1 MDGRKSRYK
10 EPNIYFVQCP
20 AKLLQ
25 QNLKTKIG
33 QEAADQI
40 RLFHGMEIWRSVLNS
55 ISNSVPIQH
64 YMLLLQII

>member
-1 MDGRKSRYK
+1 MDRRTSRYK
-10 EPNIYFVQCP
+10 EPNIYFAECA

-40 RLFHGMEIWRSVLNS
+40 SLVHSIDMWWSVLNS
-55 ISNSVPIQH
+55 IRNSVPIQH
-64 YMLLLQII
+64 YMLLIEII